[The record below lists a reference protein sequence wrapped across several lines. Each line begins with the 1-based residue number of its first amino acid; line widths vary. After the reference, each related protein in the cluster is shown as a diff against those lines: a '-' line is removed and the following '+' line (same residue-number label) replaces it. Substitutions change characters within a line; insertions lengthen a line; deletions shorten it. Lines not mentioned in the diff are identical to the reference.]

1 MRKAEVRKAIESV
14 GGFSARTLHG
24 WVRAGSL
31 WGATVADAAMKRT
44 GSMNDLTEPP
54 IHPLVRLLGVGLV
67 VDGIRRISRRSARK
81 LGPGAWMAL
90 GLLEVGFGLN
100 MLERAAITPRTLYRV
115 VAQVYDPIM
124 PLWRDWL
131 YRDATRAFDD
141 ALRTWCRPGSHVL
154 DLACGTG
161 AVLERL
167 LAIGAPL
174 AWYTGVDQSAP
185 MLDRAR
191 AKFGAMPNAA
201 FDPLDLRS
209 GPLPAGPY
217 DLIASAWALE
227 HLPDPGQ
234 VIASAA
240 ERLRPGGVLVLLFE
254 ADGNSWR
261 ERSLRRVWRF
271 LAVRLIPERE
281 YVAWPGVTSIQ
292 RFGAA
297 GPSAVVLIA
306 APTTST

>member
-1 MRKAEVRKAIESV
+1 M
-14 GGFSARTLHG
+14 
-24 WVRAGSL
+24 
-31 WGATVADAAMKRT
+31 
-44 GSMNDLTEPP
+44 
-54 IHPLVRLLGVGLV
+54 RLLGAGLLA
-67 VDGIRRISRRSARK
+67 DGVRRIARRSATRR
-81 LGPGAWMAL
+81 AL
-90 GLLEVGFGLN
+90 GASIVLGVIEFGAGLN
-100 MLERAAITPRTLYRV
+100 MLERAPISPRTLYRV
-115 VAQVYDPIM
+115 VAPVYDPIM

-131 YRDATRAFDD
+131 HRDATRAFDD

-174 AWYTGVDQSAP
+174 ASYTGVDQSAP

-201 FDPLDLRS
+201 FEPLDLRS
-209 GPLPAGPY
+209 GSLPAGPY

-271 LAVRLIPERE
+271 LAVRLIPARE
-281 YVAWPGVTSIQ
+281 YAAWPGATSIQ